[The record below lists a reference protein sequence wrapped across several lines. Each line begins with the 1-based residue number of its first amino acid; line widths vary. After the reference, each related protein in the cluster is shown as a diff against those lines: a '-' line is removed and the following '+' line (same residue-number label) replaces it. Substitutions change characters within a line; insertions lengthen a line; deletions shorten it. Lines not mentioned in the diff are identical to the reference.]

1 VFVSTLAGFEM
12 VFEEVPASQ
21 IESLSEAFAT
31 STTKVPQVLCVSR
44 VFSARMRAPITH
56 HSRAAWLVQGV
67 MPITEIDGKKIGD
80 GAVGP
85 IVTALMKAFDEE
97 TLAPSS

>member
-1 VFVSTLAGFEM
+1 VFVSKPTIAGYEM

-31 STTKVPQVLCVSR
+31 STTKVPKVVCMCVC
-44 VFSARMRAPITH
+44 AGEPALT
-56 HSRAAWLVQGV
+56 WLVQGV

>member
-1 VFVSTLAGFEM
+1 M

-31 STTKVPQVLCVSR
+31 STTKVPKVLCVSR
-44 VFSARMRAPITH
+44 VFSARMRALN